1 VYAHEYEYGHACLS
15 VILTIRLYLY
25 ISSIMRDGFTL
36 LELLVVLAI
45 GAALAGMAIPE
56 LRRTLS
62 GWRLN
67 AAARQVVMD
76 LKQARG
82 RAIAES
88 ATHRVRFAAPG
99 SAYQLERQQPA
110 GTYAAVGPATNL
122 PDGIAVVECTALGAS
137 VGFRPR
143 GHAAT
148 FGTIRLRNG
157 SGEERRVVVDIAGR
171 MRVQ

>member
-1 VYAHEYEYGHACLS
+1 
-15 VILTIRLYLY
+15 
-25 ISSIMRDGFTL
+25 MRTGFTL
-36 LELLVVLAI
+36 LELLVALAI
-45 GAALAGMAIPE
+45 GAALSGIAILE
-56 LRRTLS
+56 LQRALA

-67 AAARQVVMD
+67 AAARQVIMD

-88 ATHRVRFAAPG
+88 VTHRVRFTSPG
-99 SAYQLERQQPA
+99 SDYQLERQRPTGA
-110 GTYAAVGPATNL
+110 YTAVGPATNL